1 MSADSRTS
9 LTLADAAPALDAAK
23 TAFERVAY
31 PGRVD
36 LVTRELVRITSGRLS
51 HCRLCRNLRLRA
63 AIDRGFDEALVE
75 HLEDGELTDRHS
87 AAVRLARLVLTDP
100 ASLTADDGATL
111 REHFSDEQLA
121 ELLLDLIRYRPGSRL
136 TVASGA
142 DLAADE
148 RVLM

>member
-1 MSADSRTS
+1 VSADSRTS

-23 TAFERVAY
+23 SAFERIAY

-51 HCRLCRNLRLRA
+51 HCRLCRNLRLQA

-87 AAVRLARLVLTDP
+87 VAVRLARLVLTDP
-100 ASLTADDGATL
+100 ASLTVDDGATL

-136 TVASGA
+136 TVASGS
-142 DLAADE
+142 DLATDE
-148 RVLM
+148 RVVM